1 MTAMSRR
8 HGDPDNA
15 LLEQEVWE
23 APSPMTADDLYLEA
37 GADRRGWPG
46 PFDNPEDDR

>member
-1 MTAMSRR
+1 MTAMSRPYD
-8 HGDPDNA
+8 DPDDA
-15 LLEQEVWE
+15 LLELEAWE
-23 APSPMTADDLYLEA
+23 APSPMSADDLYLEA